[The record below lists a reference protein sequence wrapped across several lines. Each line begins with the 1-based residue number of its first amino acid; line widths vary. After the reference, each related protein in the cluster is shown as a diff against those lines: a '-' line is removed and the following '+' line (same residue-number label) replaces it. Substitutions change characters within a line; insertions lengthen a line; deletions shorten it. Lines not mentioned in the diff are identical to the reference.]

1 MAEPTRRAP
10 AAPLRP
16 QARSLDV
23 ARPRPPVWPDEVVAA
38 SPEEVLPGA
47 RPVARPEGLGQA
59 PVEVA
64 RGATVEGAL
73 PLRQT
78 SLIGLFSGP
87 DGRTAL
93 LRLGTGDVVR
103 AVQGDVVGGAVVTAI
118 AEDGLR
124 LWQDGAERV
133 LTMPA

>member
-1 MAEPTRRAP
+1 MAEPTRP
-10 AAPLRP
+10 AAAAPIRP
-16 QARSLDV
+16 QARPADPAAS
-23 ARPRPPVWPDEVVAA
+23 RPPLRSDEVAAA
-38 SPEEVLPGA
+38 SPEEALPGA
-47 RPVARPEGLGQA
+47 RPEARPEGLGQV
-59 PVEVA
+59 PVEVG
-64 RGATVEGAL
+64 RGATVEGVL

-118 AEDGLR
+118 AEDALR